1 MAAQTMVANTYD
13 RHLDIGGWFTN
24 LCAEFTDSPL
34 YLHVV
39 LKSSKEKTRM
49 SKRIWLQGVFNL
61 SRWKTAITFNQ
72 VLKSPMLYAFRIFPV
87 DYIRMN

>member
-1 MAAQTMVANTYD
+1 MVVNTYD
-13 RHLDIGGWFTN
+13 RHLDIGGWFIN
-24 LCAEFTDSPL
+24 ICAEFPNCPL

-61 SRWKTAITFNQ
+61 SHWKTAITFNQ
-72 VLKSPMLYAFRIFPV
+72 VLKSSMLYTSRIFPA
-87 DYIRMN
+87 DYVRMY